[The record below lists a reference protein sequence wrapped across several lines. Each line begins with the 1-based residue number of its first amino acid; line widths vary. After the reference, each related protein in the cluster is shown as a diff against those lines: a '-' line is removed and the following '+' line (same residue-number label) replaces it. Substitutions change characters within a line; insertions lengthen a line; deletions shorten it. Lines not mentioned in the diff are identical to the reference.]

1 MMKEMPIEDT
11 FLDDHIGCFGRF
23 QIEDPICKSLCAL
36 SLRCSIEREQNN
48 RLELLEELVS
58 SDTMFMKIQ

>member
-1 MMKEMPIEDT
+1 MEKLL
-11 FLDDHIGCFGRF
+11 LDDALLDRHVGCFGRF
-23 QIEDPICKSLCAL
+23 QIDDPICKRVCAVR
-36 SLRCSIEREQNN
+36 LRCSTEREQNN

>member
-1 MMKEMPIEDT
+1 MKESLISDAL
-11 FLDDHIGCFGRF
+11 LDRHVGCFGRF
-23 QIEDPICKSLCAL
+23 QIDDPICRSVCAVR
-36 SLRCSIEREQNN
+36 LRCSTEREQNS

>member
-1 MMKEMPIEDT
+1 MKNVSNDDA
-11 FLDDHIGCFGRF
+11 FLDGHIGCFGRF
-23 QIEDPICKSLCAL
+23 QIEDPICKNLCAL
-36 SLRCSIEREQNN
+36 RLRCSTEHEHND